1 MPFKTKW
8 YEWQT
13 CTKNLNNTNMQ
24 KYQKYTRKTSEKF
37 ELFRQHFRGREGYT
51 LHNSTA
57 DIYVRIAK
65 SPSMYL
71 ERLGIRWDGLQN
83 WVIWAKSLSKCSSFR
98 SQIPIRHIS
107 KRLEKGSTLINHP
120 RLTLWYS
127 SNLGES
133 FCEVDFEQIYMN
145 YNYSTF
151 CPLHSCFLLIGV
163 DIHIFMHPEF

>member
-1 MPFKTKW
+1 MPFKTKR

-24 KYQKYTRKTSEKF
+24 KYQKYTRKTFDK
-37 ELFRQHFRGREGYT
+37 LWREGYT
-51 LHNSTA
+51 LHL
-57 DIYVRIAK
+57 VRQTYICKNCKINVSRKIGNQMGWVAELGHLSEK
-65 SPSMYL
+65 PLQVFVFPEPDSNQTYFQEAWKGFNFNKPS
-71 ERLGIRWDGLQN
+71 Q
-83 WVIWAKSLSKCSSFR
+83 AA
-98 SQIPIRHIS
+98 Q
-107 KRLEKGSTLINHP
+107 
-120 RLTLWYS
+120 LTLLYS